1 MTSTVRI
8 ALLLTL
14 TALLPVSA
22 HAADKERERRGR
34 FAEKT
39 DAPRALQPLQL
50 LQAPAPASAVEPR
63 QVHRDARDGGR
74 LSPEERRQL
83 RRDIN
88 DAGRDLYRRQRPY
101 RQD

>member
-1 MTSTVRI
+1 
-8 ALLLTL
+8 
-14 TALLPVSA
+14 LLPVSA

-39 DAPRALQPLQL
+39 EAPRALQPLQL
-50 LQAPAPASAVEPR
+50 LQAPAPAAVAEPR
-63 QVHRDARDGGR
+63 QLRRDARDDPRGGR

-88 DAGRDLYRRQRPY
+88 DAGRDLYRRQRPI